1 MMADQGERAGLLLA
15 WQRLQGRPMAQWPV
29 QAQFGAALLLAAG
42 LSVAAGL
49 VLLRMEQEALA
60 GLEARQQAL
69 QSDYRKHLAEVA
81 ALPALRA
88 RMQAMEQQQAAHAAL
103 APRAAQEGE
112 LLSAW
117 HRAAAAQGL
126 QLGRLQPGKEKLQ
139 EAYARQW
146 LQLRAEGGYQ
156 GVTGMLAALQGLPW
170 SVVPERW
177 SLAPDRS
184 RSGRSRGA
192 LVWQGKFAVY
202 RFALAGERPVRK
214 GRKTGGKTS

>member
-60 GLEARQQAL
+60 GHEARQQAL

-117 HRAAAAQGL
+117 HRAAALMCLTQRAIRPRRSQKGS
-126 QLGRLQPGKEKLQ
+126 QSRL
-139 EAYARQW
+139 R
-146 LQLRAEGGYQ
+146 R
-156 GVTGMLAALQGLPW
+156 
-170 SVVPERW
+170 
-177 SLAPDRS
+177 
-184 RSGRSRGA
+184 
-192 LVWQGKFAVY
+192 
-202 RFALAGERPVRK
+202 
-214 GRKTGGKTS
+214 